1 METEN
6 PTIDCQGQTNNITG
20 KILQNLVYEN
30 LLLLEVRDQKL
41 RPYHKLLLHFST
53 FVLHVSAQ
61 IKMVFFF
68 QASGNFEGN
77 KTEVCQIEEEK
88 GIQSETSKQDLMH
101 FNDNE
106 TLEQCKKFFLTII
119 FLKKTFGKK

>member
-1 METEN
+1 MS
-6 PTIDCQGQTNNITG
+6 
-20 KILQNLVYEN
+20 
-30 LLLLEVRDQKL
+30 LLKSRC
-41 RPYHKLLLHFST
+41 F
-53 FVLHVSAQ
+53 
-61 IKMVFFF
+61 FFF

-119 FLKKTFGKK
+119 FLKKLLEKNNLHSR

>member
-20 KILQNLVYEN
+20 KILQNLVYGN

-41 RPYHKLLLHFST
+41 RPYHNLLLHFST

-61 IKMVFFF
+61 IKM
-68 QASGNFEGN
+68 G
-77 KTEVCQIEEEK
+77 
-88 GIQSETSKQDLMH
+88 
-101 FNDNE
+101 
-106 TLEQCKKFFLTII
+106 FFLSS
-119 FLKKTFGKK
+119 FWKF